1 MSRKEE
7 KGKGREEGRI
17 GNEGGGERANGRRER
32 RQELK
37 GEGVKR

>member
-7 KGKGREEGRI
+7 KGKGREAGRI
-17 GNEGGGERANGRRER
+17 GTEGGERANGRRER